1 MILASIPS
9 PPVEWQTFRLGEW
22 LRSLGASW
30 ATFDVSIHAY
40 ALFILTGI
48 IIGLIITNR
57 RLVDRGVESWLVL
70 DIALFAVPLGIIGG
84 RAYHVITH
92 PADYFAGQDIMR
104 VFYVWEGGLAI
115 FGALILGAVGG
126 WIGCRVSGLRFTALL
141 DAIAPGLI
149 VAQAIGRFGNYFNR
163 ELFGTPTDLPW
174 GLEIESTNPAFPI
187 GLAEGTLFHP
197 TFLYE
202 SLWNLLGAAVI
213 IWAGRRFALQWGRN
227 FAVYLIWYGL
237 GRVAIESIRLDPSES
252 FLGIRVNV
260 WGAMGAIALGIVLLY
275 VQKRRHPG
283 FEPDAYVPNRGP
295 RAESGLE
302 SGDTYTVEELAG
314 EAESAT
320 SRSGATSTSRR

>member
-9 PPVEWQTFRLGEW
+9 PPAEWQTFRIGEW
-22 LRSLGASW
+22 LRSIGASW
-30 ATFDVSIHAY
+30 ATFDISIHAY
-40 ALFILTGI
+40 ALCILTGI
-48 IIGLIITNR
+48 IVGLIITNR
-57 RLVDRGVESWLVL
+57 RLVARGVEPWLVL
-70 DIALFAVPLGIIGG
+70 DIALFAVPMGIIGG

-187 GLAEGTLFHP
+187 GLPAGTLFHP

-202 SLWNLLGAAVI
+202 ALWNVLGAFVI
-213 IWAGRRFALQWGRN
+213 IWAGRRFTLQWGRT
-227 FAVYLIWYGL
+227 FAVYLMWYGL

-260 WGAMGAIALGIVLLY
+260 WAAIGAIVLGLVILL
-275 VQKRRHPG
+275 VQRRRHPG
-283 FEPDAYVPNRGP
+283 LEPDAYVPNRGP

-302 SGDTYTVEELAG
+302 SGNTYTLEELAG
-314 EAESAT
+314 EADSSG
-320 SRSGATSTSRR
+320 SRSGATSASRR

>member
-1 MILASIPS
+1 VILASIPS
-9 PPVEWQTFRLGEW
+9 PPAEWQTFRIGEW
-22 LRSLGASW
+22 LRSIGASW
-30 ATFDVSIHAY
+30 ATFDISIHAY
-40 ALFILTGI
+40 ALCILTGI
-48 IIGLIITNR
+48 VVGLIITNR
-57 RLVDRGVESWLVL
+57 RLVARGVEPWLVL
-70 DIALFAVPLGIIGG
+70 DIALFAVPMGIIGG

-187 GLAEGTLFHP
+187 GLPAGTLFHP

-202 SLWNLLGAAVI
+202 ALWNVLGAFVI
-213 IWAGRRFALQWGRN
+213 IWAGRRFTLQWGRT
-227 FAVYLIWYGL
+227 FAVYLMWYGL

-260 WGAMGAIALGIVLLY
+260 WAAIGAIVLGLVILL
-275 VQKRRHPG
+275 VQRRRHPG
-283 FEPDAYVPNRGP
+283 LEPDAYVPNRGP
-295 RAESGLE
+295 RAEYGLE
-302 SGDTYTVEELAG
+302 SGNTYTLEELAG
-314 EAESAT
+314 EADSSG
-320 SRSGATSTSRR
+320 SRSGATSASRR

>member
-9 PPVEWQTFRLGEW
+9 PPAEWQTFRIGEW
-22 LRSLGASW
+22 LRSIGASW
-30 ATFDVSIHAY
+30 ATFDISIHAY
-40 ALFILTGI
+40 ALCILTGI
-48 IIGLIITNR
+48 VVGLIITNR
-57 RLVDRGVESWLVL
+57 RLVARGVEPWLVL
-70 DIALFAVPLGIIGG
+70 DIALFAVPMGIIGG

-187 GLAEGTLFHP
+187 GLPAGTLFHP

-202 SLWNLLGAAVI
+202 ALWNVLGAFVI
-213 IWAGRRFALQWGRN
+213 IWAGRRFTLQWGRT
-227 FAVYLIWYGL
+227 FAVYLMWYGL

-260 WGAMGAIALGIVLLY
+260 WAAIGAIVLGLVILL
-275 VQKRRHPG
+275 VQRRRHPG
-283 FEPDAYVPNRGP
+283 LEPDAYVPNRGP

-302 SGDTYTVEELAG
+302 SGNTYTLEELAG
-314 EAESAT
+314 EADSSG
-320 SRSGATSTSRR
+320 SRSGATSASRR